1 MVLIGT
7 DRMDSDL
14 MAIYNIKP
22 EKNGCIERDSIACH
36 CVKKRTH
43 QKWNSLLLSV
53 LLMSGHHM
61 PYFNYALSNSGV
73 SFVSFP
79 LYEYPFL
86 GSKLLYCQHAQVSD
100 RNFIMK
106 SGLLTSVQMDAIS
119 PYPSLHCCLRIFLL
133 MSNWLFNTFSIMLIS
148 KLFKTLVHLTWPHH
162 FTPQKVS
169 ILYLWNCSMLRHVH
183 YSFLL
188 FPLSSEK

>member
-7 DRMDSDL
+7 DRMNSDL
-14 MAIYNIKP
+14 TAIYNIKP
-22 EKNGCIERDSIACH
+22 EKNGYIERDSIACH

-53 LLMSGHHM
+53 LLMYGHHM

-73 SFVSFP
+73 FFVSFP
-79 LYEYPFL
+79 LYEYPLL

-119 PYPSLHCCLRIFLL
+119 PYPA
-133 MSNWLFNTFSIMLIS
+133 
-148 KLFKTLVHLTWPHH
+148 
-162 FTPQKVS
+162 FTAAS
-169 ILYLWNCSMLRHVH
+169 E
-183 YSFLL
+183 SFY
-188 FPLSSEK
+188 